1 MSGHAP
7 IVAGG
12 LNRYPEA
19 LQNDGGGGFGQRY
32 ECRFLWV
39 DADEPVQMPPHGP
52 HAGAGAGGGAGIL
65 LPRDHASLQ
74 RVGDGRV
81 ATSAWTRRHQTY
93 PQIPHESSKHFIY
106 MLT

>member
-19 LQNDGGGGFGQRY
+19 LQNDGGGGGGFGQRY

-39 DADEPVQMPPHGP
+39 DADEPVLRRYKCRRMDRMLEQGLVEVRGFFSHG
-52 HAGAGAGGGAGIL
+52 I
-65 LPRDHASLQ
+65 
-74 RVGDGRV
+74 VE